1 MKVFISS
8 ASKDHLNTKNVCA
21 SLNEKNIKTWSSI
34 VDKIGSG
41 DSFEDIIF
49 SEIEKSIGSVVLV
62 SQALLD
68 STFVTEKELGKI
80 LSMKSSNPNY
90 FIIYLILEQDIDF
103 RNFVD
108 IDINKI
114 QYLNTNS
121 TALKIM
127 PMTHHDLIIRE
138 LVDEVQEKLDQA
150 NRGKKA
156 FYQKKGISPEKF
168 GEILNEAD
176 SHNFQLSYFKSWL
189 TKEYN
194 DKSKVRNNKK
204 NEFEET
210 LNEAKDL
217 SNLVEKQI
225 KELKNL
231 INKQNLDEEQFKKI
245 ESALHESEKSIN
257 DFLSRKDK
265 WECTTKVPYTSKASA
280 SEKNE
285 VLKNNYGVKSS
296 IYKCESCNAYHLSKN

>member
-34 VDKIGSG
+34 VDKIESG

-127 PMTHHDLIIRE
+127 PMKHHDLIIRE

-150 NRGKKA
+150 DRGKKA

-245 ESALHESEKSIN
+245 ESALNESEKSIN

>member
-1 MKVFISS
+1 LKVFISS

-150 NRGKKA
+150 DKGKKA

>member
-150 NRGKKA
+150 DKGKKA

>member
-1 MKVFISS
+1 M
-8 ASKDHLNTKNVCA
+8 T
-21 SLNEKNIKTWSSI
+21 
-34 VDKIGSG
+34 
-41 DSFEDIIF
+41 
-49 SEIEKSIGSVVLV
+49 
-62 SQALLD
+62 
-68 STFVTEKELGKI
+68 TFKE
-80 LSMKSSNPNY
+80 
-90 FIIYLILEQDIDF
+90 
-103 RNFVD
+103 
-108 IDINKI
+108 
-114 QYLNTNS
+114 
-121 TALKIM
+121 A
-127 PMTHHDLIIRE
+127 
-138 LVDEVQEKLDQA
+138 
-150 NRGKKA
+150 
-156 FYQKKGISPEKF
+156 
-168 GEILNEAD
+168 EILI
-176 SHNFQLSYFKSWL
+176 
-189 TKEYN
+189 
-194 DKSKVRNNKK
+194 NNKK

-296 IYKCESCNAYHLSKN
+296 IYKCESCNAYHLSTN

>member
-150 NRGKKA
+150 DRGKKA

>member
-1 MKVFISS
+1 LKVFISS

-21 SLNEKNIKTWSSI
+21 SLNEKNIKTWSSV

-68 STFVTEKELGKI
+68 STFVTEKELSKI

-90 FIIYLILEQDIDF
+90 FIIYLILEQEVDF

-127 PMTHHDLIIRE
+127 PMAHHDLIIRE

-150 NRGKKA
+150 DGGKKA

-189 TKEYN
+189 AKEYN

-204 NEFEET
+204 NEFKET
-210 LNEAKDL
+210 LNEASAL

-225 KELKNL
+225 NELQNL
-231 INKQNLDEEQFKKI
+231 VNKQNLDEEQVKKI

-265 WECTTKVPYTSKASA
+265 WECTTKVPYSSKESA
-280 SEKNE
+280 SEKTE
-285 VLKNNYGVKSS
+285 YLKNNSGRKFSAYNCK
-296 IYKCESCNAYHLSKN
+296 SCNRWHLSTN

>member
-34 VDKIGSG
+34 VDKIDIG

-127 PMTHHDLIIRE
+127 PMKHHDLIIRE

-150 NRGKKA
+150 DRGKKA

-245 ESALHESEKSIN
+245 ESALNESEKSIN

>member
-1 MKVFISS
+1 LKVFISS

-21 SLNEKNIKTWSSI
+21 SLNEKNIKTWSSV

-41 DSFEDIIF
+41 DSFEEIIF

-127 PMTHHDLIIRE
+127 PMAHHDLIIRE

-150 NRGKKA
+150 DRGKKA

-189 TKEYN
+189 AKEYN

-204 NEFEET
+204 NEFKET

>member
-34 VDKIGSG
+34 VDKIDIG

-150 NRGKKA
+150 DRGKKA

>member
-8 ASKDHLNTKNVCA
+8 ASRDHLNTKYVSA
-21 SLNEKNIKTWSSI
+21 SLNEKDIKTWSSVI
-34 VDKIGSG
+34 DKIESG
-41 DSFEDIIF
+41 DLFEEVIF
-49 SEIEKSIGSVVLV
+49 SEIEKSKGSVILV

-68 STFVTEKELGKI
+68 SPFVTEKELEKI
-80 LSMKSSNPNY
+80 LSMKSSNPSY
-90 FIIYLILEQDIDF
+90 FIVYLLLEKDVDF
-103 RNFVD
+103 RNFID
-108 IDINKI
+108 IDTNKI
-114 QYLNTNS
+114 QYLNSSS
-121 TALKIM
+121 TTLNDLSQNQ
-127 PMTHHDLIIRE
+127 HNLIIRE
-138 LVDEVQEKLDQA
+138 LVNEVQEKLDQA

-156 FYQKKGISPEKF
+156 LYPKKGISPEKF

-194 DKSKVRNNKK
+194 DKGKERNNKK

-217 SNLVEKQI
+217 YNLVEKEI
-225 KELKNL
+225 EELKNL
-231 INKQNLDEEQFKKI
+231 INKQNLDEEQVKKI

-265 WECTTKVPYTSKASA
+265 WECTTKVPYISKASA

-285 VLKNNYGVKSS
+285 DLKNTTGLKYSL
-296 IYKCESCNAYHLSKN
+296 YKCKSCNLYHFSTN

>member
-34 VDKIGSG
+34 VDKIDIG

-127 PMTHHDLIIRE
+127 PMKHHDLIIRE

-150 NRGKKA
+150 DRGKKA

>member
-150 NRGKKA
+150 DRGKKA

-296 IYKCESCNAYHLSKN
+296 IYKCESCNAYHLSTN

>member
-1 MKVFISS
+1 LKVFISS

-127 PMTHHDLIIRE
+127 PMKHHDLIIRE

-150 NRGKKA
+150 DKGKKA

>member
-127 PMTHHDLIIRE
+127 PMKHHDLIIRE

-150 NRGKKA
+150 DRGKKA

>member
-21 SLNEKNIKTWSSI
+21 SLNEKNIKTWSSV

-68 STFVTEKELGKI
+68 SDFVTEKELGKI

-90 FIIYLILEQDIDF
+90 FIIYLIVEQDVDF

-121 TALKIM
+121 TALKTM
-127 PMTHHDLIIRE
+127 PMAHHDLIIRE
-138 LVDEVQEKLDQA
+138 LVDEVQVKLDQA

-189 TKEYN
+189 AKEYN
-194 DKSKVRNNKK
+194 DKGKERNNKK

-210 LNEAKDL
+210 LNEAKYL

-225 KELKNL
+225 EELKNL
-231 INKQNLDEEQFKKI
+231 INKQNLDEEQVKKI
-245 ESALHESEKSIN
+245 ESAVHESEKSIY
-257 DFLSRKDK
+257 DFLSRKPK
-265 WECTTKVPYTSKASA
+265 WECKAKVQYTSKASA
-280 SEKNE
+280 IEQTKYAKTKAGRNWSAYNCK
-285 VLKNNYGVKSS
+285 
-296 IYKCESCNAYHLSKN
+296 SCNGWHLTTN

>member
-127 PMTHHDLIIRE
+127 PMKHHDLIIRE

-150 NRGKKA
+150 DKGKKA

>member
-127 PMTHHDLIIRE
+127 PMKHHDLIIRE

-156 FYQKKGISPEKF
+156 LYPKKGISPEKF

-194 DKSKVRNNKK
+194 DKGKERNNKK

-217 SNLVEKQI
+217 YNLVEKEI
-225 KELKNL
+225 EELKNL
-231 INKQNLDEEQFKKI
+231 INKQNLDEEQVKKI

-265 WECTTKVPYTSKASA
+265 WECTTKVPYISKASA

-285 VLKNNYGVKSS
+285 DLKNTTGLKYSL
-296 IYKCESCNAYHLSKN
+296 YKCKSCNLYHFSTN